1 MALFFSTPSPPLFN
15 HFICTSQRHFCNF
28 NSHSAMKK
36 LRLGLKSMY
45 DCYLIPSVKKSI
57 HMDYRFKCEQQ
68 KPALGSGV
76 YNEEGN
82 IISFFFFF
90 PFFLFLHL
98 LPITLLLLGL
108 LFISKVLVPKGEMGG
123 AKGRNRDKS
132 VGRRDCCNH

>member
-90 PFFLFLHL
+90 FPFFSFYIFSPSLCCFLVCFL
-98 LPITLLLLGL
+98 SPRCWC
-108 LFISKVLVPKGEMGG
+108 PKEKWEGQKGG
-123 AKGRNRDKS
+123 TGTKA
-132 VGRRDCCNH
+132 

>member
-90 PFFLFLHL
+90 FSLFSLSTSSPHHSVASWSAFYL
-98 LPITLLLLGL
+98 QG
-108 LFISKVLVPKGEMGG
+108 VG
-123 AKGRNRDKS
+123 AQRRNGRGKREEQGQK
-132 VGRRDCCNH
+132 RR